1 MKSNLIRGGL
11 LADKKTYIM
20 FGVGTL
26 SAIASYLVGD
36 TDIFVM
42 FQAIFTLDV
51 IYVMHKSD
59 NTNKVKLYGK
69 NPRKIF
75 KRRWNIEF

>member
-1 MKSNLIRGGL
+1 MKNNLIRGGM

-36 TDIFVM
+36 TDVFVM
-42 FQAIFTLDV
+42 FQAVFTLV
-51 IYVMHKSD
+51 GMYFIRKSD
-59 NTNKVKLYGK
+59 NTNKGK
-69 NPRKIF
+69 
-75 KRRWNIEF
+75 